1 MNASGENIVGG
12 GIMVVAKPGVQERIL
27 LHLRDYGDYSGKV
40 EVPFALSQMGIANAV
55 AIARSNVPRAIAGL
69 KDQGLLIERQTHVTG
84 VTRKRKAYFL
94 TDSGM
99 IVSEETWERL
109 SSHPVRLIGNDGNT
123 INTTLSKAIETT
135 PFTIRAVDVIRYM
148 DDTGLVDLRS
158 LNPELIERD
167 LSKHV
172 EKQLVTSLEDLPRL
186 RSFYGRNNELKTM
199 VDLLSARSTTILVPG
214 IAGIGKT
221 ALAGKLIETFT
232 HQRNLLYHR
241 VQDWEGS
248 RAFLEA
254 CGEWLAAIG
263 DDALSAYLTAT
274 PVPSAQ
280 MAVDLIVDALAE
292 VAALI
297 VIDDLHKVA
306 DDVLYAVIRGLNQR
320 IDDMDETGLI
330 LFSRSFKEVV
340 PLRDAEGKITTLV
353 VPLDGLDREACRNL
367 LPSLDPVDEV
377 TYQHIYGLSRGHPLV
392 LNLINRGSIGT
403 TFYETLEMYVEKEIF
418 SKLSGAEKRLLGAL
432 AVFREPMPL
441 EALSGDDL
449 ETDLLD
455 DLVEKGLARQA
466 DSEMY
471 DVHDLIREFLTR
483 SLDIGTNNELHAK
496 AVEWYR
502 TRRNR
507 PEEKI
512 EFLFHLSHSGDSEE
526 LGEKLSVMGAELV
539 QAGHMELFSI
549 LDSVE
554 MESVGEKSWPIIL
567 ELKSNILSMQGRWT
581 EAEEHY
587 NQAINM
593 LGSTK
598 KEELMRARIKSSL
611 ADISVTIGNVDDALN
626 LHKEA
631 LSSFIKL
638 NDPRGAARTYNNMGY
653 IYRRKRDEKRAL
665 EVYANVEKLLDSED
679 DPDLVESRIKLASAF
694 LEMGELDRAK
704 DHAFSAHDETS
715 EGGDAVLHARARA
728 VLGRYYSK
736 TGDPELA
743 LHHYSEALGGL
754 SEQSDSHAEVE
765 ITLLLGEVL
774 VDNGRRDEALECYRD
789 ALVLAE
795 SNDYRMLIGE
805 LLARLGEAAPDKSR
819 RMEYL
824 QRSLTVFRE
833 LGANYRMRDI
843 QTKVHRAL
851 MG

>member
-1 MNASGENIVGG
+1 MA
-12 GIMVVAKPGVQERIL
+12 VAKPGVQERIL
-27 LHLRDYGDYSGKV
+27 LHLRDYGDYSDKV

-69 KDQGLLIERQTHVTG
+69 KDQGLLVERQTHVTG

-99 IVSEETWERL
+99 IVSDETWERL
-109 SSHPVRLIGNDGNT
+109 SSHPVRLVGQEGT
-123 INTTLSKAIETT
+123 TEHTTLAKAIEST
-135 PFTIRAVDVIRYM
+135 PFTIRAVDIIRYM
-148 DDTGLVDLRS
+148 DDSGLVDLRS

-172 EKQLVTSLEDLPRL
+172 EKQLVTSLGDLPRL
-186 RSFYGRNNELKTM
+186 RSFYGRDNEVKTM
-199 VDLLSARSTTILVPG
+199 IDLLNARSTTILVPG

-221 ALAGKLIETFT
+221 ALAGKLIETYT

-254 CGEWLAAIG
+254 CGEWLASIG
-263 DDALSAYLTAT
+263 NDALSTYLTVT
-274 PVPSAQ
+274 PVPVAQ

-292 VAALI
+292 APALI

-330 LFSRSFKEVV
+330 LFSRSFREVV

-367 LPSLDPVDEV
+367 LPSLEPVDEV

-392 LNLINRGSIGT
+392 LNLIDRGSIGT

-441 EALSGDDL
+441 DALSGHDL

-483 SLDIGTNNELHAK
+483 SLDEGTNNELHAK
-496 AVEWYR
+496 AVDWYR
-502 TRRNR
+502 TRRSR
-507 PEEKI
+507 PEEQI
-512 EFLFHLSHSGDSEE
+512 EYLFHLSHSGDTDE
-526 LGEKLSVMGAELV
+526 LGDELSVVGAELV

-554 MESVGEKSWPIIL
+554 KESVGEKAWPVVL
-567 ELKSNILSMQGRWT
+567 ELKSNILSMQGRWK
-581 EAEEHY
+581 EAEEHF
-587 NQAINM
+587 NEAIDV
-593 LGSTK
+593 LGSSK
-598 KEELMRARIKSSL
+598 EEELMRARIKSSL
-611 ADISVTIGNVDDALN
+611 ADISVTVGQSDDALN

-631 LSSFIKL
+631 LASFIKL

-653 IYRRKRDEKRAL
+653 IYRRQRDDKRAL
-665 EVYANVEKLLDSED
+665 EVYANVEGLLDSEK
-679 DPDLVESRIKLASAF
+679 DPELVESRIKLAAAF

-704 DHAFSAHDETS
+704 EHAFTAHDETNA
-715 EGGDAVLHARARA
+715 GNDAVLHARARA

-743 LHHYSEALGGL
+743 LHHYTEALDGL
-754 SEQSDSHAEVE
+754 SDQQDNHAEVE

-774 VDNGRRDEALECYRD
+774 VDSGRSDEAMECYRE

-833 LGANYRMRDI
+833 LGANDRMREI
-843 QTKVHRAL
+843 QAKVHRAL

>member
-1 MNASGENIVGG
+1 MAIT
-12 GIMVVAKPGVQERIL
+12 KPGVQERIL
-27 LHLRDYGDYSGKV
+27 LHLRDYGDYSDKV

-99 IVSEETWERL
+99 IVSDETWERL
-109 SSHPVRLIGNDGNT
+109 SSHPVRLIGQEGT
-123 INTTLSKAIETT
+123 TVHTTLSKAIETT
-135 PFTIRAVDVIRYM
+135 PFTIRAVDIIRYM
-148 DDTGLVDLRS
+148 DDNGLVDLRS

-172 EKQLVTSLEDLPRL
+172 EKQLVLSLGDLPRL
-186 RSFYGRNNELKTM
+186 RSFYGRDNELKMM
-199 VDLLSARSTTILVPG
+199 VDLLNARSTTILVPG

-221 ALAGKLIETFT
+221 ALAGKLIETYT

-254 CGEWLAAIG
+254 CGEWLTSIG
-263 DDALSAYLTAT
+263 DDALSTYLTVT
-274 PVPSAQ
+274 PVPVAQ
-280 MAVDLIVDALAE
+280 VAVDLIVDALAE
-292 VAALI
+292 VPALI

-306 DDVLYAVIRGLNQR
+306 DDVLYAVIRGLNNR

-340 PLRDAEGKITTLV
+340 PLRDAEGKIRTLV
-353 VPLDGLDREACRNL
+353 VPLDGLDREACRHL
-367 LPSLDPVDEV
+367 LPSLEPVDEV
-377 TYQHIYGLSRGHPLV
+377 TYHHIYGLSRGHPLV
-392 LNLINRGSIGT
+392 LNLIDRGSIGT
-403 TFYETLEMYVEKEIF
+403 TFYETLEMYVDKEIF

-441 EALSGDDL
+441 EALSGHDL

-483 SLDIGTNNELHAK
+483 ALDEGTNNELHAK
-496 AVEWYR
+496 AVDWYR
-502 TRRNR
+502 TRRSR
-507 PEEKI
+507 PEEQI
-512 EFLFHLSHSGDSEE
+512 EFLFHLSHSGDTEE
-526 LGEKLSVMGAELV
+526 LGEELSVAGAELV
-539 QAGHMELFSI
+539 QAGHMELFPI

-554 MESVGEKSWPIIL
+554 KESVGNKAWPVVL
-567 ELKSNILSMQGRWT
+567 ELKSNILSMQGRWK

-587 NQAINM
+587 NEAIEM

-611 ADISVTIGNVDDALN
+611 ADISVTVGHADEALT

-631 LSSFIKL
+631 LESFIKL

-653 IYRRKRDEKRAL
+653 IYRRQRDDKRAL
-665 EVYANVEKLLDSED
+665 EVYANVEELLDSEK
-679 DPDLVESRIKLASAF
+679 DPELVESRIKLASAF
-694 LEMGELDRAK
+694 LEMSELDRAK
-704 DHAFSAHDETS
+704 EHAFKAHDDTT
-715 EGGDAVLHARARA
+715 GGEDAVLHARARA

-743 LHHYSEALGGL
+743 LHHYTEALDGL

-774 VDNGRRDEALECYRD
+774 VDSGRRDEAMECYRQ
-789 ALVLAE
+789 ALALAE

-833 LGANYRMRDI
+833 LGANDRMRDI

>member
-1 MNASGENIVGG
+1 
-12 GIMVVAKPGVQERIL
+12 MVVTKPGVQERIL
-27 LHLRDYGDYSGKV
+27 LHLRDFGDYSSKV

-69 KDQGLLIERQTHVTG
+69 KDQGLLVERQTHVTG

-99 IVSEETWERL
+99 IVAEETWERL
-109 SSHPVRLIGNDGNT
+109 SSHPVRLIGQEGST
-123 INTTLSKAIETT
+123 SSTTLAKAIESS
-135 PFTIRAVDVIRYM
+135 PFSIRAVDIIRYM
-148 DDTGLVDLRS
+148 DDNGLVDLRP

-186 RSFYGRNNELKTM
+186 RSFYGRDTEVKTM
-199 VDLLSARSTTILVPG
+199 VDLLDARSTTILVPG

-232 HQRNLLYHR
+232 HKRNLLYHR

-263 DDALSAYLTAT
+263 NDSLSDYLAAT
-274 PVPSAQ
+274 PVPVAQ
-280 MAVDLIVDALAE
+280 MSVDLIVDSLTD
-292 VAALI
+292 VPTI
-297 VIDDLHKVA
+297 IIIDDLHKVA
-306 DDVLYAVIRGLNQR
+306 DDILYAVIRGLTQR
-320 IDDMDETGLI
+320 MDDLDETGLI
-330 LFSRSFKEVV
+330 LFSRSFKSVV

-353 VPLDGLDREACRNL
+353 VPLDGLDRDACRNL
-367 LPSLDPVDEV
+367 LPSLEPVDEV

-403 TFYETLEMYVEKEIF
+403 TFYETLEMYVEQEIF

-441 EALSGDDL
+441 EALSGHDL
-449 ETDLLD
+449 ETDFLD

-483 SLDIGTNNELHAK
+483 SHDSATNMQLHAK
-496 AVEWYR
+496 AVDWYR
-502 TRRNR
+502 TRRER
-507 PEEKI
+507 PEEQI
-512 EFLFHLSHSGDSEE
+512 EFLFHLSQAGDSEE
-526 LGEKLSVMGAELV
+526 LGEALATTGTELV

-549 LDSVE
+549 LDSVDKD
-554 MESVGEKSWPIIL
+554 SVDDSAWPVIL
-567 ELKSNILSMQGRWT
+567 ELRANILSMQGNWS
-581 EAEEHY
+581 EAESYY
-587 NQAINM
+587 NEAIEM
-593 LGSTK
+593 LGSSK
-598 KEELMRARIKSSL
+598 KEELIRARIKSSL
-611 ADISVTIGNVDDALN
+611 ADISVTIGKADEALA

-631 LSSFIKL
+631 LESFIKL

-653 IYRRKRDEKRAL
+653 IYRRQRNDKRAL
-665 EVYANVEKLLDSED
+665 EVYANVEQLLESED
-679 DPDLVESRIKLASAF
+679 DPELVESRIKLASAF
-694 LEMGELDRAK
+694 LEMGENDRAK
-704 DHAFSAHDETS
+704 EHAFLAHDETN
-715 EGGDAVLHARARA
+715 EGGSAALQARSRA
-728 VLGRYYSK
+728 VLGRYYAK
-736 TGDPELA
+736 TGDRELA
-743 LHHYSEALGGL
+743 LHHYTGALDGL
-754 SEQSDSHAEVE
+754 SEERDHHAEVE

-774 VDNGRRDEALECYRD
+774 VDAGRRDEAMECYRD

-795 SNDYRMLIGE
+795 SNDFRVLIGE
-805 LLARLGEAAPDKSR
+805 LLARLGEAAPDRSR

-833 LGANYRMRDI
+833 LGANDRMREI
-843 QTKVHRAL
+843 QSKVHRAL